1 MPTPQPS
8 QTRTN
13 NAPELQQIVDA
24 IRGRRRF
31 VVSSHARP
39 DGDAIGSELAMA
51 YALRAI
57 GKEVEVVNVDAAP
70 PSLMPF
76 PGVPEIRIANRV
88 EREFDAA
95 IIMECGDLKR
105 TGVEGL

>member
-1 MPTPQPS
+1 MSTPQPS

-31 VVSSHARP
+31 VVSSHSRP
-39 DGDAIGSELAMA
+39 DGDSIGSQLALA

-57 GKEVEVVNVDAAP
+57 GKSVQIVNSDPAP
-70 PSLMPF
+70 GPLRTF
-76 PGVPEIRIANRV
+76 PGVSDILIA
-88 EREFDAA
+88 DAA
-95 IIMECGDLKR
+95 W
-105 TGVEGL
+105 TGPL